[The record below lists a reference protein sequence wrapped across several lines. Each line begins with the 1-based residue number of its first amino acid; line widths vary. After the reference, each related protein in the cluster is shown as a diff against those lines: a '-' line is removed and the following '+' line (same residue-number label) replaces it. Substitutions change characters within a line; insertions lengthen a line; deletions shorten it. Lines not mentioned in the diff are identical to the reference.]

1 METADT
7 GEAVAEYFCSQS
19 QTRRRTLKI
28 KYLKSAEQEDV
39 KPFREIIEIFDG
51 FSRGV

>member
-7 GEAVAEYFCSQS
+7 GEAVAEYFCSQAKLDVG
-19 QTRRRTLKI
+19 RLKI

-39 KPFREIIEIFDG
+39 KPFREIIEIFEG
-51 FSRGV
+51 CSRGV